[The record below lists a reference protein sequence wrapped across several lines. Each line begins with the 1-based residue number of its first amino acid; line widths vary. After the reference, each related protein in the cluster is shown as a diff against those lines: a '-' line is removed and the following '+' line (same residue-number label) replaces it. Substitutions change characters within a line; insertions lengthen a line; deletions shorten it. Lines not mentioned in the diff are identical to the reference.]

1 MYARR
6 LIPAV
11 PFFLLALESRLVRWP
26 GRVASQRIALALL
39 VAAALPLPIFD
50 PLSRIQNVGD
60 ERLFYPAE
68 TLEQRR
74 QQAAAVAAAL
84 AETPARLAFEGGMC
98 SFGYYSGLPY
108 LVEITGLTQYSLAK
122 RPLEQRG
129 FIGHEK
135 VADDEWLRENEIH
148 MVLSQELPPLQ
159 PRPGVLK
166 IDEVHFGDLA
176 RARIHLYSDAV
187 MDPLRGRPD
196 VRFTPIERAIRHSA
210 KRMQDASRAEAEAI
224 YAQLRR
230 YYLDAAGER
239 GTHWDRQ
246 LRAILDGK

>member
-1 MYARR
+1 
-6 LIPAV
+6 
-11 PFFLLALESRLVRWP
+11 
-26 GRVASQRIALALL
+26 VASRRIALALL